1 QYCSQG
7 SLRSL
12 VCRKDIAGPGGAKS
26 RRGGDRSV
34 PYLGG
39 VGAERV
45 KQNSLSPDT
54 VFSYVSQTERCP
66 LIEDN
71 LLRVHGSHGGTVAA
85 HFALCT
91 KTESNAFVVASSNAD
106 DGCIEVVL
114 CITSKLSNCQGSLDI
129 VRVCGSRA
137 LGDRSVN
144 LLLRNLGQTDNRQ

>member
-1 QYCSQG
+1 T
-7 SLRSL
+7 
-12 VCRKDIAGPGGAKS
+12 KP
-26 RRGGDRSV
+26 RRGRDRAV

-54 VFSYVSQTERCP
+54 VFSYVLQTERCP

-91 KTESNAFVVASSNAD
+91 KTESNAFVVASCNAD
-106 DGCIEVVL
+106 NRVINVVL
-114 CITSKLSNCQGSLDI
+114 CIASKLSNCQRSL
-129 VRVCGSRA
+129 
-137 LGDRSVN
+137 
-144 LLLRNLGQTDNRQ
+144 

>member
-54 VFSYVSQTERCP
+54 VFSYVSQTERCT
-66 LIEDN
+66 LIEHN
-71 LLRVHGSHGGTVAA
+71 LLRVRGSHGGTVAA
-85 HFALCT
+85 HFALCP
-91 KTESNAFVVASSNAD
+91 KTERNAFVVASCNAD
-106 DGCIEVVL
+106 DRVINVVL
-114 CITSKLSNCQGSLDI
+114 RITSKLSNCQRSLNVVGI
-129 VRVCGSRA
+129 RA
-137 LGDRSVN
+137 RHGLGDCSVHF
-144 LLLRNLGQTDNRQ
+144 LLHNLGKAEDW